1 MAEKFL
7 EFLISFEV
15 QKELDSIGMF
25 SPYYAVINDN
35 AQYNLMQKQTEFFTL
50 SPFIKSEELLELHSI
65 AKEGLK
71 GNQDALNK
79 IKNIVILS

>member
-1 MAEKFL
+1 MFKVSFVTTPLVIQSFETVLPAKVEVSLNL

-35 AQYNLMQKQTEFFTL
+35 AQYNLMQKQTEFFRIFL
-50 SPFIKSEELLELHSI
+50 
-65 AKEGLK
+65 
-71 GNQDALNK
+71 
-79 IKNIVILS
+79 